1 MIVFNFYNDEVTT
14 FAAIYYVNVFKI
26 VNITNNTNSIYD
38 SRCRAI
44 TITRKS

>member
-26 VNITNNTNSIYD
+26 VNITNNTKSIYNY
-38 SRCRAI
+38 RFQA
-44 TITRKS
+44 TIALP